1 MVRSFTDRLFGGV
14 CGGIAAALRLNAWVV
29 RVIFAAVAI
38 ATLGAAAIWYGALW
52 IALPQSSLVVRRG
65 GFGTTLVALLLGIL
79 IIGGWAADRAGLL
92 PMASGQ
98 SIFVPALVTL
108 FGLILIIRQV
118 RA

>member
-14 CGGIAAALRLNAWVV
+14 CGGVAAALRLNAWIV
-29 RVIFAAVAI
+29 RVIFAAAAL

-52 IALPQSSLVVRRG
+52 IVLPQSSLVARRG
-65 GFGTTLVALLLGIL
+65 GFGTTLVAFLLGIL
-79 IIGGWAADRAGLL
+79 IIGGWLADRAGLL
-92 PMASGQ
+92 PMPTGQ
-98 SIFVPALVTL
+98 SIYVPALVTL

>member
-14 CGGIAAALRLNAWVV
+14 CGGVAAALRLNAWIV
-29 RVIFAAVAI
+29 RVVFAVSAV

-65 GFGTTLVALLLGIL
+65 SFGTTLIALLLGL
-79 IIGGWAADRAGLL
+79 FIIGGWAAERAGIL
-92 PMASGQ
+92 PMPAGQ
-98 SIFVPALVTL
+98 SMYLPTLVIL
-108 FGLILIIRQV
+108 FGLILIFRQV